1 MPPTV
6 LAPLFLAVMGA
17 AVVCFWVAAA
27 KKRDARLHVRFAL
40 IGAGLDIAGTL
51 TVLVTGRFLGW
62 TIPPAFPAVAA
73 VHRVFAYVATAL
85 LLAQATTGF
94 LHARVHPALGAVF
107 LLVVTVTYGLAIWAY
122 GLGT

>member
-40 IGAGLDIAGTL
+40 IGAGLDVFGTL
-51 TVLVTGRFLGW
+51 TVFVTGRFLGW
-62 TIPPAFPAVAA
+62 TVPAAVPAVAL

-85 LLAQATTGF
+85 LLVQAATGF
-94 LHARVHPALGAVF
+94 LHVRAHPALGVLF

-122 GLGT
+122 GLGS